1 MAPKFTALLLCL
13 AGVVPSH
20 PPSRVPSS
28 AGASP
33 PPDGTT
39 FRHLALGEKQT
50 RLIPA
55 YSFWNF
61 QVGDHPS
68 MVAFHATY
76 QYSKSAKYA
85 GILNLS
91 TDIIYGKPFISLN
104 AFIFH
109 CSFTSR
115 RLPTWSS
122 TS

>member
-1 MAPKFTALLLCL
+1 MERADSSEELGSVDFHRTFPCL
-13 AGVVPSH
+13 AGVVPAY
-20 PPSRVPSS
+20 PTSRVSSS

-68 MVAFHATY
+68 MAAFHAT
-76 QYSKSAKYA
+76 
-85 GILNLS
+85 
-91 TDIIYGKPFISLN
+91 
-104 AFIFH
+104 
-109 CSFTSR
+109 C
-115 RLPTWSS
+115 
-122 TS
+122 